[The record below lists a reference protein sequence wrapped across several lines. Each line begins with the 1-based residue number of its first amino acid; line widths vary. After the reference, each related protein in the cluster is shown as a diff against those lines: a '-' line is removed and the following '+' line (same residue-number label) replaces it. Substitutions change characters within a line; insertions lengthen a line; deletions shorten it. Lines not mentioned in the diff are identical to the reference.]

1 MSERSGAGTPGQ
13 RDPAPPVDTPRKR
26 GTRQEIASGGLWSVA
41 TWVVSTVA
49 GPVLVVALVR
59 RMTRVEFG
67 ALATASSAVG
77 LVMATVLIGLG
88 PALARF
94 GAVARAERGDA
105 GLWRVLTDSA
115 RLIAL
120 ATCAAVLAGGGLLLV
135 AFWLPNLHSSR
146 PALVAFLPTLA
157 VAPAV
162 GAAAGFLRAAYRP
175 RWISLAGVVGAVA
188 SAAVIIAGLVVTR
201 PAAWFVAG
209 ARTGGALLSAALLG
223 WAVLHWR
230 RRSVVHDAQRR
241 DEEVVS
247 ATAEDGDPS
256 FHAVVS
262 DRPATDRAGLDA
274 ADLRSPRVTRRSLV
288 RFGMAIQLGAL
299 FGAAVNELGVFL
311 LGAERGAHSAAIF
324 APAAGVAAT
333 VLAVP
338 ALIGGFFLPGIAPAA
353 SRGDHAEVG
362 RLFYWASRWNLAL
375 TAPALGVLVV
385 CPADVLKFLFGQ
397 GLVLAAEALRI
408 LGIGCAI
415 QVMFG
420 FNGLTLGGY
429 GLSGLLARLNV
440 ACVIV
445 ASLCCVLFIP
455 AFGLTGAAI
464 AASAS
469 LLLANLL
476 YSLILK
482 TRFGIAPTNRAMLLT
497 IVLFAGAT
505 GLSFWI
511 SQFVERGLARCL
523 LVAAVT
529 GAVTLLAAFG
539 SGGRSERARVLE
551 LGRER
556 WRRQKRQRSEPEGSD
571 VAAAP

>member
-1 MSERSGAGTPGQ
+1 MSELSGNGTPGP
-13 RDPAPPVDTPRKR
+13 RDPAPPSDSSPDAAARPRKR
-26 GTRQEIASGGLWSVA
+26 GTRQEIASGALWSVA
-41 TWVVSTVA
+41 TWIVSTLA

-59 RMTRVEFG
+59 RMARVEFG
-67 ALATASSAVG
+67 ALATASSAIG

-88 PALARF
+88 PALARY
-94 GAVARAERGDA
+94 GAVARADRGDA
-105 GLWRVLTDSA
+105 GLWRVLTDAA

-120 ATCAAVLAGGGLLLV
+120 ATGAAVLAGGGLLLV
-135 AFWLPNLHSSR
+135 AFWVPNLHSSR
-146 PALVAFLPTLA
+146 PALIAFLPTLA
-157 VAPAV
+157 LAPAV
-162 GAAAGFLRAAYRP
+162 GAAGGFLRAAYRP
-175 RWISLAGVVGAVA
+175 RWISLAGVVGALA
-188 SAAVIIAGLVVTR
+188 SAVVIVAGLIVTR

-209 ARTGGALLSAALLG
+209 ARTGGALLSGALLG
-223 WAVLHWR
+223 WGVLHWH
-230 RRSVVHDAQRR
+230 RSALGHEARPHDGEPAAA
-241 DEEVVS
+241 
-247 ATAEDGDPS
+247 AT
-256 FHAVVS
+256 
-262 DRPATDRAGLDA
+262 
-274 ADLRSPRVTRRSLV
+274 DLRSPRVTRGSIV
-288 RFGMAIQLGAL
+288 RFGMAIQLGTL
-299 FGAAVNELGVFL
+299 FGTAVNELGVFL

-397 GLVLAAEALRI
+397 GLVPAAGALRI
-408 LGIGCAI
+408 LGIGCVI
-415 QVMFG
+415 QVVFG

-429 GLSGLLARLNV
+429 GLSGLLAKLNI

-455 AFGLTGAAI
+455 PFDLTGAAV
-464 AASAS
+464 AASAG
-469 LLLANLL
+469 LFFANVL
-476 YSLILK
+476 YSTILR
-482 TRFGIAPTNRAMLLT
+482 TRFGIAPTNRAMLST
-497 IVLFAGAT
+497 VALFACAT

-511 SQFVERGLARCL
+511 SQFAERGLVRCL

-529 GAVTLLAAFG
+529 GSVTLLAAFG
-539 SGGRSERARVLE
+539 SGGRSDRARMLE

-556 WRRQKRQRSEPEGSD
+556 WRRQGRQLNEPEGPE
-571 VAAAP
+571 VAPTP